1 MERPTQ
7 VSNMKI
13 KTRTRECMQAE
24 AAITQPVELSSGGKI
39 WRMRFFQADR
49 LVRNLAVTGVLL
61 LTVVAVRNSSL
72 PQAQSVFGALKETAG
87 MEWDESLGKLSFVSD
102 FLPEGVREV
111 WNEKPAMTVL
121 APMNGETVHAW
132 SEREPYITIQSNV
145 SDVRAAA
152 DGEVMSIAHGMNE
165 ERILRVRHDDGSE
178 ALYGNLLNCYV
189 GEGDRV
195 YAGDVIAA
203 LIRDQP
209 LAFELRMDGRS
220 VNPEGRL
227 TWFQE

>member
-1 MERPTQ
+1 MEHPTQ

-13 KTRTRECMQAE
+13 KTRLREPMQAE
-24 AAITQPVELSSGGKI
+24 SAITQPVELPSGDKT
-39 WRMRFFQADR
+39 WKMRFFQADR

-61 LTVVAVRNSSL
+61 LTVVAVRNSGL

-87 MEWDESLGKLSFVSD
+87 MEWDESLGKLSFVGD

-111 WNEKPAMTVL
+111 WNEKPALTLL

-165 ERILRVRHDDGSE
+165 ERILRVRHDDGTE
-178 ALYGNLLNCYV
+178 ALYGNLLNCYA

-195 YAGDVIAA
+195 YAGDVIATLA
-203 LIRDQP
+203 KEEP
-209 LAFELRMDGRS
+209 LAFELRVDGRS
-220 VNPEGRL
+220 VDPESRL
-227 TWFQE
+227 MPFQE